1 MEQTYY
7 LWSAAMQG
15 WALYG
20 GGYGTELKDAK
31 QFSKHEAFARCILHF
46 RKSEDL
52 FGLLPVAVGALAEI
66 KGDA

>member
-1 MEQTYY
+1 MEQMYY

-15 WALYG
+15 WALHG

-31 QFSKHEAFARCILHF
+31 QFPKHDALARCILHF

-52 FGLLPVAVGALAEI
+52 YGLLPISTGDLAEI

>member
-1 MEQTYY
+1 MYY

-15 WALYG
+15 WALHG

-31 QFSKHEAFARCILHF
+31 QFPKHDAIARCILHL
-46 RKSEDL
+46 RKSEEQ
-52 FGLLPVAVGALAEI
+52 FGLLPIAISDLAEI